1 MPRPDVAAIGTAYR
15 RIPIVAIGRDIYH
28 DTRLIIS
35 KLESLYPLQPAISS
49 SSPEQQAVERLLE
62 AWNVDAGVFARASQL
77 IPSSM
82 PLLRDPKFTKDRED
96 YTGRPWTKESI
107 DRNRPEA
114 LVEMHRAFETI
125 ETTLL
130 ADGRDWVLKTAG
142 PGLADIEGE

>member
-1 MPRPDVAAIGTAYR
+1 VAAIGTAYR

-35 KLESLYPLQPAISS
+35 KLEALYPSQRAISS
-49 SSPEQQAVERLLE
+49 TAPEQQAVERLLE
-62 AWNVDAGVFARASQL
+62 AWSIDAGIFARASQL

-82 PLLRDPKFTKDRED
+82 PLLQDPKFTKDRED
-96 YTGRPWTKESI
+96 YTGRPWTKDSI
-107 DRNRPEA
+107 DRDRPEA
-114 LVEMHRAFETI
+114 LVEIHRAFEMV

-130 ADGRDWVLKTAG
+130 ADGRDWVLQTAG